1 MELQEI
7 IDLLDKPKE
16 LVDKIKGTKS
26 SDFAGNYEIIVKQ
39 FNTKDHSVFNTQL
52 RPDKDG
58 PDNTKIKVAR
68 IPVPFQKQIVN
79 RAAAFLC
86 GNPIEIDA
94 KAEDGSLESKFIEVI
109 KKTWDDN
116 KLDYDSKT
124 LAKIMMSE
132 TEVAE
137 LWFFEKADENYW
149 KGTPNEN
156 NKDVTLR
163 MRMKILANKYSD
175 YLYPVFN
182 AYGDMIAFARGYVIT
197 DGKDKIEHLDIYT
210 NDFRYL
216 LTQGK
221 DTWAV
226 VKEVEPSGKIPVI
239 YYAQEAC
246 EWVDV
251 QWLIERIEFLLSKL
265 ADTND
270 YFGSPTLLLETDDEN
285 NVSWAKKDDSGKA
298 AVLKNG
304 AKASYL
310 VFPGAAESIK
320 MELLNLRSLIMD
332 MTDTPDISFDQVK
345 GLGSYSGVALK
356 MIFLGAHMKAAD
368 KEEIF
373 GKGIQRRLNFLK
385 ASHAVINREF
395 LPAVPLSMKPR
406 FTYYLPKDYVEE
418 VNMLIAAMGSD
429 KPLISQDT
437 AVELSTLIKDKKA
450 EKDRLQAEAD
460 KVAAETTAANKSPQG
475 LDNLMNNKPITKVRN
490 IAN

>member
-7 IDLLDKPKE
+7 LDLIGTPKE
-16 LVDKIKGTKS
+16 LVEKIKGTKDA
-26 SDFAGNYEIIVKQ
+26 DFASNYEIIVKQ
-39 FNTKDHSVFNTQL
+39 FNTKDHSVFSPTL

-58 PDNTKIKVAR
+58 PNGTMIKVAR

-94 KAEDGSLESKFIEVI
+94 KAEDATLEAKFIEVI

-124 LAKIMMSE
+124 LAKLMMSE

-137 LWFFEKADENYW
+137 LWFFEDANDNYW
-149 KGTPNEN
+149 KGTPNE
-156 NKDVTLR
+156 KPSVKLR
-163 MRMKILANKYSD
+163 MRMKILANKFSD
-175 YLYPVFN
+175 SLYPVFN
-182 AYGDMIAFARGYVIT
+182 AFGDMVAFARGYTIK

-216 LTQGK
+216 CTMEKTG
-221 DTWAV
+221 WVV
-226 VKEVEPSGKIPVI
+226 VKEAEPSKKIPVI
-239 YYAQEAC
+239 YYAQENC

-270 YFGSPTLLLETDDEN
+270 YFGSPTLLLETENEDD
-285 NVSWAKKDDSGKA
+285 VTWAKKDDSGKA
-298 AVLKNG
+298 AILKNG

-385 ASHAVINREF
+385 VAHAVINTDFE
-395 LPAVPLSMKPR
+395 PAVPLSIKPR
-406 FTYYLPKDYVEE
+406 FTFYLPKDYVEE

-437 AVELSTLIKDKKA
+437 AVELSTLIKDKPA
-450 EKDRLQAEAD
+450 EKIRLQDEAN
-460 KVAAETTAANKSPQG
+460 KVAAETAAANKSAGG
-475 LDNLMNNKPITKVRN
+475 LDNLMNGKPITTKVRN